1 MSDDRKHFITAAELE
16 SVIVEQGSKL
26 RAHPLPRSR
35 PLSHAAGMERLI
47 VSENRL
53 PSGRKLADPDAGGER
68 FLYVLQGRGNLQVPG
83 LPVPGLQVPG
93 ETVELGVGDFIGL
106 SATEPAYQ
114 LSNPFAEDLVYL
126 QGRVNHTGT
135 EDDDL

>member
-1 MSDDRKHFITAAELE
+1 MSDDGKHFITAAELE

-26 RAHPLPRSR
+26 RAHPFPRAR

-53 PSGRKLADPDAGGER
+53 PSGRNLADPDAGGER

-83 LPVPGLQVPG
+83 LQIPG

-126 QGRVNHTGT
+126 QGRVNNTGT